1 MMKTKRV
8 IACIGDS
15 ITFGA
20 GVEYTREKDAW
31 PFVLGRLMPAGTEVL
46 NFGLNAATMQDA
58 GDFPYCAQPVCKE
71 ALGSG
76 ADTFLLMLG
85 TNDTKYHNWNAERYM
100 HDYRNFADRILA
112 LPSTKKLVLMVPPKV
127 FSPAN
132 EYSGISNPLIHDVIR
147 PWLIGLGTEK
157 GLGVFDAY
165 GLTENHPEYFDDLLH
180 PNIQGNFVIAEALS
194 KSPVL

>member
-1 MMKTKRV
+1 MITKKI

-31 PFVLGRLMPAGTEVL
+31 PFVLGRLMPDGTEVL
-46 NFGLNAATMQDA
+46 NFGLNGATMQDA

-71 ALGSG
+71 ALDSG

-100 HDYRNFADRILA
+100 HDYRTFADRILA
-112 LPSTKKLVLMVPPKV
+112 LPSTKKLVLMIPPKV

-132 EYSGISNPLIHDVIR
+132 GYSGISNPLLHDVIR
-147 PWLIGLGTEK
+147 PWLIGLGAEK

-165 GLTENHPEYFDDLLH
+165 RLTESHPEYFDDLLH

-194 KSPVL
+194 KSPLL